1 MLQKSRY
8 GHFKII
14 INGQA
19 VRRSIDSLKSL
30 DKNAIS
36 HMAIKVGTTPIQ
48 TYKRL
53 GWFIRSAKICEQW
66 ETAQFILT
74 IDTRTV
80 YENEYMKFYSGSG
93 LVEITDEGKEL
104 LQSDGEE
111 GLYNMFDPF
120 YLDEWS
126 YCSDLSYYGH
136 LTQTMALVT
145 LDYDGNSEREY
156 TDKVWFFNDY
166 QIVLLSEYLI
176 RHGKVQLIGGH
187 N

>member
-1 MLQKSRY
+1 VLQKSRY
-8 GHFKII
+8 AHFTII

-53 GWFIRSAKICEQW
+53 GWLIRYAEVCERW
-66 ETAQFILT
+66 KSDDFTIT
-74 IDTRTV
+74 IDTGTV

-93 LVEITDEGKEL
+93 LVEITEEGKEL
-104 LQSDGEE
+104 LQDDGEE
-111 GLYNMFDPF
+111 GLHDLFDQF

-126 YCSDLSYYGH
+126 YCEDLSVYGH
-136 LTQTMALVT
+136 MTQAMALVT
-145 LDYDGNSEREY
+145 LDYADDNDYGQ

-176 RHGKVQLIGGH
+176 RHGKVQLICGH
-187 N
+187 